1 MSIASEPHP
10 ACSVEARIT
19 RVTAVC
25 CEHVLIEA
33 AVSDFPPS
41 TPGQFLQLLCQD
53 GHTDAPDTEREWPA
67 DAFPSIQGADFLQRR
82 PYLRRPF
89 SIADRYHAADGT
101 TRLCV
106 ISRTV
111 GVGTAWLEHLRAGGV
126 LNLTGPLG
134 RGFRI
139 PVEPRPLLL
148 IGGGVGIPP
157 LLYLARELHARG
169 HPAVYLVFGALRAD
183 LLPVELTEA
192 PDPQGALRPCV
203 ALPGG
208 AAYPVAITTDDGSAG
223 LRGRV
228 TDTLPGLAARLRG
241 ATPLVLACGP
251 EAMLRALAAQTRAR
265 GWDCQLCIERNMGCG
280 IGTCLSCV
288 VRRRSG
294 PASGWHWALACRD
307 GPVFERDEL
316 PDYDTP

>member
-183 LLPVELTEA
+183 LGP
-192 PDPQGALRPCV
+192 LRPPSDLGLAGHSTGGTV
-203 ALPGG
+203 ALHQQEPVSQQLYLRPDRFAQSARLGY
-208 AAYPVAITTDDGSAG
+208 AYG
-223 LRGRV
+223 LGCFGRS
-228 TDTLPGLAARLRG
+228 AARTQGIRG
-241 ATPLVLACGP
+241 HEG
-251 EAMLRALAAQTRAR
+251 
-265 GWDCQLCIERNMGCG
+265 G
-280 IGTCLSCV
+280 IAHQD
-288 VRRRSG
+288 G
-294 PASGWHWALACRD
+294 PA
-307 GPVFERDEL
+307 
-316 PDYDTP
+316 